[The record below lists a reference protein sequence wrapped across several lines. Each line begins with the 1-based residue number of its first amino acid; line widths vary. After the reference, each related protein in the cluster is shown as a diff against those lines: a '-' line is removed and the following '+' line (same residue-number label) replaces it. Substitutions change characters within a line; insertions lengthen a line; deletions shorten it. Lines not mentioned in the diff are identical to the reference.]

1 MVGFHLTLV
10 ADLPKGRGEGMSPP
24 PPTSQEPDTQ
34 ARFHC
39 IWLG

>member
-24 PPTSQEPDTQ
+24 PTSQEPDTQ